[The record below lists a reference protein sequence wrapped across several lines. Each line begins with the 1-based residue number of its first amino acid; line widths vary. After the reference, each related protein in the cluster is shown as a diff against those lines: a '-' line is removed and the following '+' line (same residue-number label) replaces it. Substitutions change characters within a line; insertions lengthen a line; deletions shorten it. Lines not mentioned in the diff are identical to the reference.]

1 VFNSTAENNLHHA
14 LAWEGVLCMKEFLK
28 RVLRW
33 PNLLL
38 DPQVKFQ
45 NMGYCFSCGR
55 NTQFVAR
62 DDWWRDH
69 YRCDHCGSIP
79 RERALMYCVEKFFPN
94 WRDLIIHES
103 SPADRGAS
111 KRLRHEA
118 KNYIPSQ
125 YFPDIPLGTMHKSFR
140 CENLE
145 KLTFLNNSI
154 DLHISQD
161 VFEHIFDPAQAFR
174 EIART
179 LKPGGAH
186 IFTVPLVNK
195 NSPTDWRARMRSDG
209 TIEHLIF
216 PPEYHDNPVSE
227 NGSLVTVHW
236 GFDIVKFIHDACGLF
251 TEMVYIDALEL
262 GIRAEYIEVLITR
275 K

>member
-1 VFNSTAENNLHHA
+1 ML
-14 LAWEGVLCMKEFLK
+14 EGLLRMKEFLK
-28 RVLRW
+28 KALRRSK
-33 PNLLL
+33 LLFY
-38 DPQVKFQ
+38 PQSKFR
-45 NMGYCFSCGR
+45 NSGYCYACGR
-55 NTQFVAR
+55 DTSFVAHKS
-62 DDWWRDH
+62 WWRDH
-69 YRCDHCGSIP
+69 YVCIHCGSIP
-79 RERALMYCVEKFFPN
+79 RERAIMYCTENFFPD
-94 WRDLIIHES
+94 WRYLIIHES
-103 SPADRGAS
+103 SPVDRGAS
-111 KRLRHEA
+111 KRLRLEA

-125 YFPDIPLGTMHKSFR
+125 YYPDIPTGTIHELVR

-145 KLTFLNNSI
+145 KLTFEDNSI

-186 IFTVPLVNK
+186 IFTTPLVNK
-195 NSPTDWRARMRSDG
+195 NSPTEWCARMSPDG
-209 TIEHLIF
+209 IIEHLIS
-216 PPEYHDNPVSE
+216 PPEYHGNPVSE
-227 NGSLVTVHW
+227 DGSLVTVHW

-251 TEMVYIDALEL
+251 TEMVYIDALDL